1 MNPSLRSILIVPALV
16 LLAPVVAQAQATP
29 AANPLDVV
37 PDKMPFDVPY
47 GAPVTLDRAE
57 AALAASVAEAKMKGW
72 KLVCARGRC
81 SRRETRCAHACRH
94 LLRCGALARN
104 ATPGDGRACCGRT
117 VEPRLLQLRGVP
129 ALR

>member
-1 MNPSLRSILIVPALV
+1 MRINNTKRFIMNPSLRSILIVSALV

-57 AALAASVAEAKMKGW
+57 AALAASVAEAKM
-72 KLVCARGRC
+72 
-81 SRRETRCAHACRH
+81 
-94 LLRCGALARN
+94 
-104 ATPGDGRACCGRT
+104 
-117 VEPRLLQLRGVP
+117 
-129 ALR
+129 